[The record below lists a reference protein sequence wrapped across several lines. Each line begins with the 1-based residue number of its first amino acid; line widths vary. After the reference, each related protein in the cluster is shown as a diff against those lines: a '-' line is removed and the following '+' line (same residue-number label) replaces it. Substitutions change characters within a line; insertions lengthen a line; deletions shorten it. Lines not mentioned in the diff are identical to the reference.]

1 MWCPA
6 CALLKVDPKL
16 HRTGKSDLHL
26 WLQTLRW
33 VLYSTLFVLVVGGC
47 TQKSAVRNQSLM
59 NLQMHMTREE
69 VRSTM
74 GEPHAIE
81 TRGSVEFWVYAS
93 DEQDS
98 GNSVPIGFVNG
109 RVAGWGRTY
118 YEGAMSGNT
127 AVDGAL
133 SRRQ

>member
-1 MWCPA
+1 M
-6 CALLKVDPKL
+6 
-16 HRTGKSDLHL
+16 HRTGQNGLHL
-26 WLQTLRW
+26 WQEALRW
-33 VLYSTLFVLVVGGC
+33 LLCSTLCVLVVGGC
-47 TQKSAVRNQSLM
+47 AHKAEVRNQNLM
-59 NLQMHMTREE
+59 NLQMRMTRQE
-69 VRSTM
+69 VRSIM

-81 TRGSVEFWVYAS
+81 TRGGVEFWLYRAS
-93 DEQDS
+93 EEQDP

-118 YEGAMSGNT
+118 YEGAMSANT

>member
-1 MWCPA
+1 MRVPPTVHRIGHNDL
-6 CALLKVDPKL
+6 AL
-16 HRTGKSDLHL
+16 
-26 WLQTLRW
+26 WEETLRW
-33 VLYSTLFVLVVGGC
+33 LLCITLCVLVVGGC
-47 TQKSAVRNQSLM
+47 VHKAEVRNQKLM

-74 GEPHAIE
+74 GEPYAIE
-81 TRGSVEFWVYAS
+81 TRGGVEFWLYRAGE
-93 DEQDS
+93 EQDPGS
-98 GNSVPIGFVNG
+98 SVPIGFVNG

-118 YEGAMSGNT
+118 YEGATAGNT